1 MASDSLSNMFK
12 IFHLL
17 LDGIVPGIG
26 TGLPSCSAAI
36 ARDSSRALE
45 LDGSI
50 IVMDGDG
57 ETGPK
62 YEVSQR
68 ERAARTAL
76 LLGWRPRYM
85 VAPLCWATAESATI
99 RKFVLSVGQ
108 TWIRVVA
115 SCPDP

>member
-68 ERAARTAL
+68 ERAARTAPLLDLAGVL
-76 LLGWRPRYM
+76 LLIDRDIW
-85 VAPLCWATAESATI
+85 LIHSAQRT
-99 RKFVLSVGQ
+99 VL
-108 TWIRVVA
+108 R
-115 SCPDP
+115 